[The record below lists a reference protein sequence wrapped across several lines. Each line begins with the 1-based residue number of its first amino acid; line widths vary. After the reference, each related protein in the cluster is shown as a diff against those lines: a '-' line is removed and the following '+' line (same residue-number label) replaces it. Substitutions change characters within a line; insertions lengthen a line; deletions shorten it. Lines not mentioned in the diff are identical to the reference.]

1 MANHAILSPS
11 GASRWLACTPSARL
25 EQQFPDRSGAAASEG
40 TLAHTLGELLI
51 RFKSKMIL
59 KTQYTKALKEI
70 KANPQYEEAMF
81 DYADNY
87 ACYVIEKFSAAQ
99 AHTKDAVLLVEQ
111 KLDLTEYVPEGFG
124 TGDIMIIA
132 NKVLDFVDLKYGKG
146 VEVSAENNKQMMLY
160 ALGALR
166 GFECLFDIETVRMTI
181 YQPRLDNISTFEMS
195 VSDLKD
201 WAENE
206 LKPRAELAFAGE
218 GEFAPGEVC
227 RFCKA
232 AATCKANADFNMEL
246 AKYEFKESLLLED
259 GEISDILSRAGLFT
273 KWLNAVEEHAQHEAI
288 VNGKKWPGYKLVEGR
303 SNRTYLD
310 ESKVAELLI
319 SKGLEEDKIYQPK
332 KILGITAMEKE
343 LGKSDFATY
352 LSPLIVKPAGKPTL
366 VPESDKRPELSSAA
380 NAANDFAEVLNEE
393 VM

>member
-1 MANHAILSPS
+1 MSHAILSPS

-25 EQQFPDRSGAAASEG
+25 EQQFPDRAGSAASEG
-40 TLAHTLGELLI
+40 TLAHTLGELII
-51 RFKSKMIL
+51 RFKLKWIL

-70 KANPQYEEAMF
+70 KSHPQYEDAMF
-81 DYADNY
+81 DYADEY
-87 ACYVIEKFSAAQ
+87 ACFVIEKFSAAQ
-99 AHTKDAVLLVEQ
+99 AHTKDAGLLIEQ
-111 KLDLTEYVPEGFG
+111 KLDLTDYVPEGFG
-124 TGDIMIIA
+124 TGDAMIIA
-132 NKVLDFVDLKYGKG
+132 NKTLDFIDLKYGKG
-146 VEVSAENNKQMMLY
+146 VEVTAENNKQMMLY

-166 GFECLFDIETVRMTI
+166 GFDCLFDIETVRMTI
-181 YQPRLDNISTFEMS
+181 YQPRIGNISTFEMQ
-195 VSDLKD
+195 VEDLRD
-201 WAENE
+201 WAENY

-218 GEFAPGEVC
+218 GEFAPGEAC

-232 AATCKANADFNMEL
+232 AATCKANADFNLEL

-259 GEISDILSRAGLFT
+259 AEISDILSRAGLFT
-273 KWLNAVEEHAQHEAI
+273 KWLNAVEEHAQHEAV

-303 SNRTYLD
+303 SNRAYLD

-352 LSPLIVKPAGKPTL
+352 LSPLVIKPAGKPTL

-380 NAANDFAEVLNEE
+380 NAASDFAEVLNEE
-393 VM
+393 LM

>member
-1 MANHAILSPS
+1 MSHAILSPS

-25 EQQFPDRSGAAASEG
+25 EQQFPDRAGSAASEG
-40 TLAHTLGELLI
+40 TLAHTLGELII
-51 RFKSKMIL
+51 RFKLKWIL

-70 KANPQYEEAMF
+70 KSHPQYEDAMF
-81 DYADNY
+81 DYADEY
-87 ACYVIEKFSAAQ
+87 ACFVIEKFSAAQ
-99 AHTKDAVLLVEQ
+99 AHTKDAGLLIEQ
-111 KLDLTEYVPEGFG
+111 KLDLTDYVPEGFG
-124 TGDIMIIA
+124 TGDAMIIA
-132 NKVLDFVDLKYGKG
+132 NKTLDFIDLKYGKG
-146 VEVSAENNKQMMLY
+146 VEVTAENNKQMMLY

-166 GFECLFDIETVRMTI
+166 GFDCLFDIETVRMTI
-181 YQPRLDNISTFEMS
+181 YQPRIGNISTFEMQ
-195 VSDLKD
+195 VEDLRD
-201 WAENE
+201 WAENY

-218 GEFAPGEVC
+218 GEFAPGEAC

-232 AATCKANADFNMEL
+232 AATCKANADFNLEL

-259 GEISDILSRAGLFT
+259 AEISDILSRAGLFT

-303 SNRTYLD
+303 SNRAYLD

-352 LSPLIVKPAGKPTL
+352 LSPLVIKPAGKPTL

-380 NAANDFAEVLNEE
+380 NAASDFAEVLNEE
-393 VM
+393 LM

>member
-40 TLAHTLGELLI
+40 TLAHSLGELLI
-51 RFKSKMIL
+51 RFKAKMIL
-59 KTQYTKALKEI
+59 KTQYTKSLKEI
-70 KANPQYEEAMF
+70 KANSQYEEAMF

-166 GFECLFDIETVRMTI
+166 GFDCLFDIETVRMTI

-195 VSDLKD
+195 VSDLKA

-232 AATCKANADFNMEL
+232 AATCKANAAFNLEL

-259 GEISDILSRAGLFT
+259 AEISDILNRAGLFT

-310 ESKVAELLI
+310 ESKVADLLI

-393 VM
+393 LM